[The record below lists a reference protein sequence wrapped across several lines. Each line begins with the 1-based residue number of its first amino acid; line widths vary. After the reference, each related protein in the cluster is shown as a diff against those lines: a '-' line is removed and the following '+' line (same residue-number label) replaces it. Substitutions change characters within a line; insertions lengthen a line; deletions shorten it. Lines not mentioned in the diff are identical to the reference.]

1 MLAQGQTLAAITFSS
16 TSATPAHEDP
26 TMRFF
31 MSLWVNLPWL
41 SESMPFG
48 EAENGLAKMQ

>member
-1 MLAQGQTLAAITFSS
+1 
-16 TSATPAHEDP
+16 
-26 TMRFF
+26 MRFF